1 MRKHSLEVAELLAG
15 DTVAE
20 WQDLQ
25 SGLADDLESWR
36 IADAAFED
44 FLSGEPIPE

>member
-1 MRKHSLEVAELLAG
+1 MAKWQKEVAALLAS